1 MGKKMISSFIVTAR
15 RNEILNKE
23 KMKRQKEINELND
36 IEKKELKVKE
46 IQSRINYYIPDLK
59 NNTLNNSITN
69 TKIKMLEEQKQ
80 QILKEIEEMKNA
92 KNTKE

>member
-1 MGKKMISSFIVTAR
+1 
-15 RNEILNKE
+15 
-23 KMKRQKEINELND
+23 LND